1 MKAINIE
8 WDLTDDVY
16 EYNIDDCDI
25 PTIVDLPK
33 DLAIQVLNDDYY
45 NDEKGL
51 KTESYM
57 LSSVADYLSNEY
69 GFCVLS
75 FEVVK
80 DFEELDEDELW
91 RIRRQIVLNSL
102 YAPDYS
108 VREGYNA
115 IDLSCFFEG
124 YVDYLYELMEE
135 NGANE
140 NEFCKYDNKDN
151 LFSWFC
157 CYDDLSWVKLEIE

>member
-8 WDLTDDVY
+8 WDLFDDVF
-16 EYNIDDCDI
+16 EYNIDDCDL

-33 DLAIQVLNDDYY
+33 DLATQVLIDDYY
-45 NDEKGL
+45 TDEKGL
-51 KTESYM
+51 KTDSYL
-57 LSSVADYLSNEY
+57 LSKVADYLSNEY

-80 DFEELDEDELW
+80 DFEDLDEDELW
-91 RIRRQIVLNSL
+91 EIRKQIVLNSL
-102 YAPDYS
+102 YVADYS
-108 VREGYNA
+108 VKEGYNA
-115 IDLSCFFEG
+115 KDLSYFFEG
-124 YVDYLYELMEE
+124 YVDYLYEVAED
-135 NGANE
+135 NGG
-140 NEFCKYDNKDN
+140 KWTDYDNKDN

>member
-16 EYNIDDCDI
+16 EYNIDDCDL
-25 PTIVDLPK
+25 PTIVDLPY
-33 DLAIQVLNDDYY
+33 DLATRVLNDDYY

-51 KTESYM
+51 KTESYI

-80 DFEELDEDELW
+80 DFEDLDEDELW
-91 RIRRQIVLNSL
+91 EIRKQVTLNSMFNF
-102 YAPDYS
+102 DY
-108 VREGYNA
+108 VVKEGYDER
-115 IDLSCFFEG
+115 DLANFFDG
-124 YVDYLYELMEE
+124 YVDYLYEVAED
-135 NGANE
+135 NGG
-140 NEFCKYDNKDN
+140 KWTDYDDKDN
-151 LFSWFC
+151 LTYWFN
-157 CYDDLSWVKLEIE
+157 CYDDLSWVRLSIE

>member
-80 DFEELDEDELW
+80 DFEDLDEDELW
-91 RIRRQIVLNSL
+91 EIRKQIVLNSL
-102 YAPDYS
+102 NTYDYC
-108 VREGYNA
+108 VEYYDERDIA
-115 IDLSCFFEG
+115 IFFDG
-124 YVDYLYELMEE
+124 YVEYLWELVEE
-135 NGANE
+135 IGGDW
-140 NEFCKYDNKDN
+140 KQYDNKEN
-151 LFSWFC
+151 LFHWFN